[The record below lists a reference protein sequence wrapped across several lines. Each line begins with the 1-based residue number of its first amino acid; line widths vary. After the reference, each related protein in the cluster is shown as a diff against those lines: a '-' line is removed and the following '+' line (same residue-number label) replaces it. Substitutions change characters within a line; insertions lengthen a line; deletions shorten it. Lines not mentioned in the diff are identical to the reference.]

1 MAPPPGPA
9 KVALE
14 ANPMGDMIRFK
25 RPDDKDCPGY
35 LATPSRA
42 GAPGVVVIQEWWGL
56 NPQIRATA
64 DRLADAGFRALAPDL
79 FRGKIAKDRNEAGH
93 LMSGL
98 DFPDAAEQDV
108 RGAVQYLK
116 QESAKV
122 GVTGF
127 CMGGALTIVAAVKVP
142 EMDAGACFYGV
153 PPPQIADSRS
163 IAIPMIY
170 HFADRDDWVT
180 PKVVS
185 DLETAVEGSK
195 SAHTI
200 YRYDAEHAFMNEAR
214 PEVYDAALAKTAWDR
229 TLDFFKKTLG

>member
-1 MAPPPGPA
+1 
-9 KVALE
+9 
-14 ANPMGDMIRFK
+14 MGEVIEFE
-25 RPDDKDCPGY
+25 RPDVGRCPAY
-35 LATPSRA
+35 LAKSSSVGGPSI
-42 GAPGVVVIQEWWGL
+42 VVIQEWWGL
-56 NPQIRATA
+56 NDQIKRTA
-64 DRLADAGFRALAPDL
+64 DRFAEAGFNALAPDL
-79 FRGKIAKDRNEAGH
+79 FRGKGARYGEQSEASH

-98 DFPDAAEQDV
+98 NFIDAAEQDV